1 MTHIIC
7 RQVIIKNKL
16 GLHARAAT
24 KLVQLNQEFTYH
36 VILKQGEKTAS
47 ADSVLGLLLLESA
60 KGKTIDIEIEGEDA
74 EDAAEAFVALF
85 ERRFDEEE

>member
-24 KLVQLNQEFTYH
+24 KLVQLNQEFTSH